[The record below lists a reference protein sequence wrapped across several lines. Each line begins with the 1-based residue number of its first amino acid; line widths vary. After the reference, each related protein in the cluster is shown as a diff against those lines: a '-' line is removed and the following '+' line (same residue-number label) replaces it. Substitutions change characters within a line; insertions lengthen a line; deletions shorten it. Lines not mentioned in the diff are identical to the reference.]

1 LRSPSQ
7 TDSVTPR
14 SFQDPC
20 QTGIFKG
27 RLSEGGGVFFFLPLP
42 HSKTRPPS
50 NSSLP
55 QLPHTSWSREEARRE
70 AFASP
75 CRASAPGHDP
85 RAVPYLLS
93 APGPPPQ
100 RAAAVGRSVGRSV
113 GRISSAG
120 PLPSRHRGR
129 KGLGLPPYS
138 CLLLWIEFSQS
149 SSVNQY
155 FCHLGPS
162 WGFQWSGPH
171 PWVAFFFH
179 YNHIWQNH
187 CTGAKVKASTG

>member
-1 LRSPSQ
+1 MRSPSQ

-55 QLPHTSWSREEARRE
+55 QLPHTSCAREEARRE

-75 CRASAPGHDP
+75 CRASPPGHDP
-85 RAVPYLLS
+85 RAVPYLLP
-93 APGPPPQ
+93 AAGPPPQ
-100 RAAAVGRSVGRSV
+100 RAAAAVGRLVGRSDQLCGTLAFASPGPQGVGT
-113 GRISSAG
+113 
-120 PLPSRHRGR
+120 PPLFLPSALDR
-129 KGLGLPPYS
+129 
-138 CLLLWIEFSQS
+138 IQS
-149 SSVNQY
+149 IIVR
-155 FCHLGPS
+155 
-162 WGFQWSGPH
+162 
-171 PWVAFFFH
+171 
-179 YNHIWQNH
+179 
-187 CTGAKVKASTG
+187 